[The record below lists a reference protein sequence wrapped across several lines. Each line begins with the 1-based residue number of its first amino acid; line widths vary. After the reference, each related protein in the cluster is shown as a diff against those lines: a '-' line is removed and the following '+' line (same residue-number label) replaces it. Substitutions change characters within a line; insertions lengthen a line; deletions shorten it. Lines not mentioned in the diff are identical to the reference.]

1 MALTEKDRKQLL
13 SLLIVLAVGG
23 SAAFWFLWREPKA
36 QQAQELQVEIDSLQ
50 ARVDS
55 AKADLARGTVEQLTE
70 RMAVYERSLA
80 VMRRL
85 VPAEN
90 EVPQL
95 IDDIASRAA
104 LRGVN
109 IVDFAPQ
116 TPEQGAMFQTFRYK
130 FSVYGHYDHVGEFL
144 GDVAS
149 LPRIM
154 VPYDV
159 VIEPAQE
166 QQQQLYGDTTG
177 ALLKV
182 DFMLRTFVK
191 PSTAG
196 GTSENP

>member
-1 MALTEKDRKQLL
+1 VALTEKDRKQLL
-13 SLLIVLAVGG
+13 MLLIVLAVGG

-36 QQAQELQVEIDSLQ
+36 QQAQELQAEVDSLQ

-70 RMAVYERSLA
+70 RMAVYERSLGL
-80 VMRRL
+80 MRRL
-85 VPAEN
+85 VPAGN

-116 TPEQGAMFQTFRYK
+116 QPEPGGMFQIFRYK
-130 FSVYGHYDHVGEFL
+130 LGVFGRYDQVGEFL
-144 GDVAS
+144 SDVAS

-154 VPYDV
+154 VPYDIAIV
-159 VIEPAQE
+159 PAQE
-166 QQQQLYGDTTG
+166 QQQKLYGDTTG
-177 ALLKV
+177 ALLQV
-182 DFMLRTFVK
+182 TFMLRTFVK
-191 PSTAG
+191 PSMAG
-196 GTSENP
+196 GTSESP

>member
-1 MALTEKDRKQLL
+1 VALTEKDRKQLL
-13 SLLIVLAVGG
+13 TLLIVLAVGG

-80 VMRRL
+80 LMRRL

-116 TPEQGAMFQTFRYK
+116 SPEQTGMFQTFRYK
-130 FSVYGHYDHVGEFL
+130 FGVYGHYDQVGEFL
-144 GDVAS
+144 SDVAS

-159 VIEPAQE
+159 AIEPAQE

-191 PSTAG
+191 PSMAG